1 MKFREST
8 VTILT
13 VYEES
18 QTEEISEII
27 FQGLG
32 DILLAISDR
41 FPGAAPGCTGTLNEV
56 VDWEDPGEFDVV

>member
-18 QTEEISEII
+18 QTKEICEII
-27 FQGLG
+27 SQGLG
-32 DILLAISDR
+32 DILLAINDR
-41 FPGAAPGCTGTLNEV
+41 FPGSAPGCTGTLNEV
-56 VDWEDPGEFDVV
+56 VDLEDSDEEAA